1 MPTETTWLARVQPA
15 APAGLRLRAMDPAG
29 RGSAGEES

>member
-1 MPTETTWLARVQPA
+1 MPTETTWLAWVRPA
-15 APAGLRLRAMDPAG
+15 AGPGPSGMDPAR